1 MEQQKCRTD
10 CKYQGT
16 ALDLIIQATDAR
28 DHLWFDGYFE
38 ERLAHDSEF
47 LLELLKNLGSVSKEE
62 VFMIQRMLERLF
74 CQANVTRTDGVLGV
88 NSSRNPDFIRGLVLN
103 IGIIPREKVEEAQ
116 RAIALTFC

>member
-38 ERLAHDSEF
+38 ECLAHDSEF
-47 LLELLKNLGSVSKEE
+47 LLELLKNLGSVPKEE

-74 CQANVTRTDGVLGV
+74 YSTKVIMIDGDLEV
-88 NSSRNPDFIRGLVLN
+88 NSSKNPDFLRGLVLN
-103 IGIIPREKVEEAQ
+103 IGTIPREKVEETQ
-116 RAIALTFC
+116 QAIAQTFC